1 MSTDHS
7 INESQ
12 RIRLFYDPNSLSNFN
27 KYRIIHTYFD
37 LTVDFD
43 SSILDG
49 YVQLYIKQLDNKLCD
64 YSSSI
69 TTENKE
75 IPNDHGN
82 KLILDSHHLNIEKVL
97 LKINNSEK
105 ELRYEIDK
113 ERELL
118 TIEMNEISNDSIIS
132 VFIYYSTSNTKC
144 IALKWLKKEQTTDKQ
159 YPYMF
164 SQCQAIHA
172 RSLYPCQDTPGV
184 KSTFT
189 AKIACP
195 KPLTVLMSGLQ
206 RKHDENT
213 NTFYF
218 EQNQAIPSYLVA
230 IAVGHL
236 VSYDLS
242 PRIRLWTEPSM
253 IKQCQY
259 EFKDAEQFLTTA
271 EQLLGEYKWKRYDF
285 LVLPLSVPYIRM
297 ENPCMNFLSPT
308 LLADHHSLRS
318 TIVHEMTHSWTGN
331 LVTHENWEHFW
342 LNEGFTSF
350 IEAKILGN
358 LAKRNGNEVRR
369 LHAAQQW
376 QDFKNAIDTLGS
388 TQPYTC
394 LVYRLNNIDP
404 DVVYACGS
412 VQCYKGVALWH
423 LEQNIIGSESKF
435 EEFIRSYSIKFGG
448 KNLNTDDFI
457 QYFKSYF
464 PQASSVDWQSWIY
477 TLGMPPI
484 THDYSTQ
491 LEQQCHKLANQQT
504 SITQQQIESFNV
516 EQIAYILNLLLNQ
529 KSSIIYDKIKQ
540 LDVDCNISKY
550 SNWNIRILWYQLCIR
565 VKYYDVLGDL
575 FKFLEINGCTK
586 FVKLLYAEFKSSWPN
601 MMLKAEKFFQEHER
615 IESSMQMKILIDL
628 LDSIREIS
636 QSFNIRKKRSK
647 YAQVVESLK
656 ESITHLIK
664 QIKNS
669 EITMVEIRKQYIS
682 IIENMNIEIDRLG
695 QVVEGQ
701 QNPQMKRDFESIK
714 LNFQVEKDKQSILKT
729 SKPHVGEIY
738 KIRVG
743 LESRLEEFLS
753 TMSETNSSSSSSTS
767 ASTSLSSR
775 KQKGQSQGRR
785 RPCLIWNTE
794 NEGIEVLPIASF
806 GGKDLAKIKTDI
818 QCTISSK
825 DFFNYVLSIHPIAS
839 PPNKR
844 SLRPKIIKSMSKP
857 LTGYLILMPIV
868 ISDSTPLHGPMPV
881 VFEKNDML
889 YINNKLD
896 ALIKEKQDKI
906 IENIDYSKIIAN
918 TQYDDDDSSSQET
931 AHSIPNARSCL
942 FEINHFDKNNL
953 TENWLSKYD
962 DDIKMHNEWQYIDDL
977 AYKDSIEW
985 NPENDDQ
992 LNEASV
998 DLYLYPVLHITNLLP
1013 IDIQCLF
1020 DLNFQV
1026 EKDKQSILKT
1036 SKPHVGEIYKIR
1048 VGLESRLEEFLSTMS
1063 ETNSSS
1069 SSSTSAS
1076 TSLSSRKQKGQSQGR
1091 RRPCLI
1097 WNTENEGIEVL
1108 PIASFGGKD
1117 LAKIKTDIQC
1127 TISSKD
1133 FFNYVLSIHPIA
1145 SPPNKRSLRPK
1156 IIKSMSK
1163 PLTGYLI
1170 LMPIV
1175 ISDSTPLHGPMP
1187 VVFEKNDMLYINNKL
1202 DALIKEKQDKIIEN
1216 IDYSKIIANTQYDD
1230 DDSSSQET
1238 AHSIPNARSCL
1249 FEINHFDKNNLI
1261 ENWLS
1266 KYDDDI
1272 KMHNEWQ
1279 YIDDLAYKDSI
1290 EWNPE
1295 NDDQLN
1301 EASVDL
1307 YLYPVLHITNLL
1319 PIDIQCLFDS
1329 VEQVDLKPSQL
1340 NEIAFGDKYST
1351 LIFMIPSYQK
1361 SEFIFI

>member
-565 VKYYDVLGDL
+565 VKYYDVLDDL

-714 LNFQVEKDKQSILKT
+714 LNFQVEKDKQST
-729 SKPHVGEIY
+729 
-738 KIRVG
+738 
-743 LESRLEEFLS
+743 
-753 TMSETNSSSSSSTS
+753 
-767 ASTSLSSR
+767 
-775 KQKGQSQGRR
+775 
-785 RPCLIWNTE
+785 
-794 NEGIEVLPIASF
+794 
-806 GGKDLAKIKTDI
+806 
-818 QCTISSK
+818 
-825 DFFNYVLSIHPIAS
+825 
-839 PPNKR
+839 
-844 SLRPKIIKSMSKP
+844 
-857 LTGYLILMPIV
+857 
-868 ISDSTPLHGPMPV
+868 
-881 VFEKNDML
+881 
-889 YINNKLD
+889 
-896 ALIKEKQDKI
+896 
-906 IENIDYSKIIAN
+906 
-918 TQYDDDDSSSQET
+918 
-931 AHSIPNARSCL
+931 
-942 FEINHFDKNNL
+942 
-953 TENWLSKYD
+953 
-962 DDIKMHNEWQYIDDL
+962 
-977 AYKDSIEW
+977 
-985 NPENDDQ
+985 
-992 LNEASV
+992 
-998 DLYLYPVLHITNLLP
+998 
-1013 IDIQCLF
+1013 
-1020 DLNFQV
+1020 
-1026 EKDKQSILKT
+1026 LKT

-1319 PIDIQCLFDS
+1319 PIDIQCLFDVELEVVETISDKEQDKWKS
-1329 VEQVDLKPSQL
+1329 VNPKEIIPFWSHNIKDGIMCDHYKHSRAASSSFMM
-1340 NEIAFGDKYST
+1340 NEKYRTLLRMNDKERPVIYVRVSAANFDGLRVIFGDYKIDDAPLLVNNCLKNDSVSFSPINNVRTKILPPQNYVYHAWLDSSKSKELVISCGLKKT
-1351 LIFMIPSYQK
+1351 KLELTSQCGFLGKNDDCNLSYTICVVGTQTILLVTDDPEIIEAASAMSSLAQSGQPAQIVFHDNGLSLVNSITEEEMLYISLNK
-1361 SEFIFI
+1361 SKVIRTKTRTCFLRPYIAHEVMGFCILNVKFVFLLKIINFFFFFATS

>member
-1 MSTDHS
+1 MYV
-7 INESQ
+7 
-12 RIRLFYDPNSLSNFN
+12 F
-27 KYRIIHTYFD
+27 KY
-37 LTVDFD
+37 
-43 SSILDG
+43 
-49 YVQLYIKQLDNKLCD
+49 
-64 YSSSI
+64 
-69 TTENKE
+69 
-75 IPNDHGN
+75 
-82 KLILDSHHLNIEKVL
+82 
-97 LKINNSEK
+97 
-105 ELRYEIDK
+105 
-113 ERELL
+113 
-118 TIEMNEISNDSIIS
+118 
-132 VFIYYSTSNTKC
+132 
-144 IALKWLKKEQTTDKQ
+144 
-159 YPYMF
+159 
-164 SQCQAIHA
+164 
-172 RSLYPCQDTPGV
+172 
-184 KSTFT
+184 
-189 AKIACP
+189 
-195 KPLTVLMSGLQ
+195 
-206 RKHDENT
+206 
-213 NTFYF
+213 
-218 EQNQAIPSYLVA
+218 
-230 IAVGHL
+230 
-236 VSYDLS
+236 
-242 PRIRLWTEPSM
+242 
-253 IKQCQY
+253 
-259 EFKDAEQFLTTA
+259 
-271 EQLLGEYKWKRYDF
+271 
-285 LVLPLSVPYIRM
+285 
-297 ENPCMNFLSPT
+297 
-308 LLADHHSLRS
+308 
-318 TIVHEMTHSWTGN
+318 
-331 LVTHENWEHFW
+331 
-342 LNEGFTSF
+342 
-350 IEAKILGN
+350 
-358 LAKRNGNEVRR
+358 
-369 LHAAQQW
+369 
-376 QDFKNAIDTLGS
+376 DTLS
-388 TQPYTC
+388 SYIAQTRIQ
-394 LVYRLNNIDP
+394 LRL
-404 DVVYACGS
+404 
-412 VQCYKGVALWH
+412 L
-423 LEQNIIGSESKF
+423 
-435 EEFIRSYSIKFGG
+435 
-448 KNLNTDDFI
+448 
-457 QYFKSYF
+457 FKQIF
-464 PQASSVDWQSWIY
+464 TWE
-477 TLGMPPI
+477 
-484 THDYSTQ
+484 

-565 VKYYDVLGDL
+565 VKYYDVLDDL

-953 TENWLSKYD
+953 
-962 DDIKMHNEWQYIDDL
+962 
-977 AYKDSIEW
+977 
-985 NPENDDQ
+985 
-992 LNEASV
+992 
-998 DLYLYPVLHITNLLP
+998 
-1013 IDIQCLF
+1013 
-1020 DLNFQV
+1020 
-1026 EKDKQSILKT
+1026 
-1036 SKPHVGEIYKIR
+1036 
-1048 VGLESRLEEFLSTMS
+1048 
-1063 ETNSSS
+1063 
-1069 SSSTSAS
+1069 
-1076 TSLSSRKQKGQSQGR
+1076 
-1091 RRPCLI
+1091 
-1097 WNTENEGIEVL
+1097 
-1108 PIASFGGKD
+1108 
-1117 LAKIKTDIQC
+1117 
-1127 TISSKD
+1127 
-1133 FFNYVLSIHPIA
+1133 
-1145 SPPNKRSLRPK
+1145 
-1156 IIKSMSK
+1156 
-1163 PLTGYLI
+1163 
-1170 LMPIV
+1170 
-1175 ISDSTPLHGPMP
+1175 
-1187 VVFEKNDMLYINNKL
+1187 
-1202 DALIKEKQDKIIEN
+1202 
-1216 IDYSKIIANTQYDD
+1216 
-1230 DDSSSQET
+1230 
-1238 AHSIPNARSCL
+1238 
-1249 FEINHFDKNNLI
+1249 I

-1351 LIFMIPSYQK
+1351 LIFMIPSYHKIKWISESIDLKVEQNYHYNERFIIFHDSTSSHSKQTLNMILRVDTLHESYSLFLYSPFWIINRTELQLELQIENNRTFIEMTETPLLFCLENFESEPNKKTQGQLRLYDIDNENNTTIWSEKFSLDITK
-1361 SEFIFI
+1361 STSMASCKVPNDRVYMICVDVLISSFGLTKIITFSPSIAIINKSTVELEVVETISDKEQDKWKSVNPKEIIPFWSHNIKDGIMCDHYKHSRAASSSFMMNEKYRTLLRMNDKERPVIYVRVSAANFDGLRVIFGDYKIDDAPLLVINCLKNDSVSFSPINNVRTKILPPQNYVYHAWLDSSKSKELVISCGLKKTKLELTSQCGFLGKNDDCNLSYTICVVGTQTILLVTDDSEIIEAASAMSSLAQSGQPAQIVFHDNGLSLVNSITEEEMLYISLNKSKVIRAKTRTCFLRPYIAHEVMGFSILNILQERKYAKSDTYIAHITCSENPPSWLMATSKRLLFGTKISLFDLYKN